1 MDPLGFALENFDA
14 IGRYRTTSVAGD
26 PIDTSGTLANGT
38 PVDGVFD
45 LREALISDPKVF
57 TTTVVN
63 KLLTYALGRGVEYY
77 DAPAIREIVQ
87 GAAASNYEWS
97 ALVSG
102 IVNSKPFRMRRIEQ
116 NDNY

>member
-1 MDPLGFALENFDA
+1 M
-14 IGRYRTTSVAGD
+14 
-26 PIDTSGTLANGT
+26 
-38 PVDGVFD
+38 
-45 LREALISDPKVF
+45 F

-87 GAAASNYEWS
+87 GAAESNYEWS